1 MSRESISIAHASWK
15 AQNAKLIAQRDVLR
29 EKIAAQGDVLDVLK
43 EQNDPTK
50 KSWFAHTFFHATE
63 VWPAQRRRDK
73 LQRKLDRKNNQI
85 EDFADSALLSLAD
98 VAFFVVPGGNKLKE
112 KQGDIRDLRKQVGIT
127 RSKCESAMHGEMM
140 SMAGGPAMSL
150 LSHTDTRGAANS
162 LKYIGE
168 KVSALGAMV
177 EGVYLDHGGLNK
189 SNNLDLILDV
199 LSGFGPSFMS
209 VKNAGQLEAAMSGL
223 DTLDQRLMDLHR
235 QLGSD
240 QKVIVSDAVQKAQ
253 GHIPEL
259 DVFVRDLSGFVS
271 SDMRAPRQESAPPA
285 PAAR

>member
-1 MSRESISIAHASWK
+1 
-15 AQNAKLIAQRDVLR
+15 
-29 EKIAAQGDVLDVLK
+29 
-43 EQNDPTK
+43 
-50 KSWFAHTFFHATE
+50 
-63 VWPAQRRRDK
+63 
-73 LQRKLDRKNNQI
+73 
-85 EDFADSALLSLAD
+85 
-98 VAFFVVPGGNKLKE
+98 
-112 KQGDIRDLRKQVGIT
+112 
-127 RSKCESAMHGEMM
+127 
-140 SMAGGPAMSL
+140 MSL